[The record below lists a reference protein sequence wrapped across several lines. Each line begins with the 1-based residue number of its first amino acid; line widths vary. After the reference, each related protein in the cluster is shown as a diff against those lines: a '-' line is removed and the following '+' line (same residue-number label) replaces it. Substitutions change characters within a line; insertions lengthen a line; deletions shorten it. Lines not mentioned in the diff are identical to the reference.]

1 MHQITVEVSCH
12 SHPLARPATRERLG
26 KHAWLRERT
35 AAKKEG
41 GSAVRGT
48 QESDRTSSPTPAEIK
63 ICSRAVLHGS
73 SYTKHQAIS
82 PLPPPRNRTDVGYNI
97 VATSLEKQSSQ
108 LEYSRPRQHSFP
120 TCLFQH
126 PRLFTTVALRDQ
138 NEVRQTTVHAG
149 TVVV

>member
-1 MHQITVEVSCH
+1 MS
-12 SHPLARPATRERLG
+12 PLGNAPETWQT
-26 KHAWLRERT
+26 AWLRERT

-73 SYTKHQAIS
+73 GCAKHQAIG

-126 PRLFTTVALRDQ
+126 PQSLTLTRHTR
-138 NEVRQTTVHAG
+138 
-149 TVVV
+149 